1 MAVLETIRVKLGV
14 LITVL
19 IAVALLSFI
28 IDPSTLQSVSSS
40 MSSKYDVG
48 EINGKSISYTDFQ
61 ADVDKFTTINEILT
75 GGSAQNEQ
83 QHASI
88 RNAAWQSLVDK
99 YLFVKNAEK
108 AGIHVGEEEL
118 LSLISGDLESPVFTQ
133 NPAFFDENGNFSKNM
148 VLEFISYMDSDQT
161 GRLHLYWEW
170 LQEQAKNQQYY
181 AKYNSLFTASNYA
194 NPLTLANQIADNN
207 NTFNVEFV
215 MVPMGYAGQDST
227 IVVSDSEIKKYYDAH
242 KKFYRQPASRDIEY
256 VVYEVVPSAEDIEAA
271 NQALVN
277 VYDEFASTDNMKAF
291 LLANSDRQY
300 DSRWYKAGELNSVAK
315 EVNDFAFAD
324 KKVEGVSPVIAKGNT
339 FYAVKVV
346 EEAMVPDSVYVKY
359 APATVENVDSVLTA
373 SEATWLPQIAGF
385 EDLMTAAKNS
395 TVTVNGMV
403 FNVIDRTAPVAKK
416 RVAVLEKAAV
426 ASKETV
432 NGFYAKANTLATKS
446 AGKYDNFVKAV
457 AEESVYAHPVNKML
471 ESADRLG
478 AVENTKEVTRWAF
491 DAKVGDV
498 SNIITV
504 NNNYFIVAAL
514 KGIHKE
520 GYAPVAEVSESIK
533 NVLYS
538 EKAVAKKAAEVSEKI
553 AGLNDMQAIAEALG
567 TTVSTKDGIAF
578 SSMSAQGLDPKFIG
592 AASVSE
598 EGKICG
604 PVSGN
609 IGVYVYKVTGRD
621 TGSFFTEDDAKTRDA
636 QMNQYAAQMVLPVM
650 MDDAEVKDNRARF
663 F

>member
-1 MAVLETIRVKLGV
+1 MAVLETIRVKLGI

-48 EINGKSISYTDFQ
+48 EIDGKSISYNDYQ

-75 GGSAQNEQ
+75 GASAQNEQ
-83 QHASI
+83 QQTSI

-118 LSLISGDLESPVFTQ
+118 ISLISGELDSPVFTQ

-148 VLEFISYMDSDQT
+148 VLEFVSYMNSDQT
-161 GRLHLYWEW
+161 GRLQLYWEW
-170 LQEQAKNQQYY
+170 LQESAKTQQYY
-181 AKYNSLFTASNYA
+181 AKYNSLFAASNYA
-194 NPLTLANQIADNN
+194 NPLTLANQIAENN

-215 MVPMGYAGQDST
+215 MLPVGYAIDST
-227 IVVSDSEIKKYYDAH
+227 IVVSDSEIKKYYEAH

-256 VVYEVVPSAEDIEAA
+256 VIYEVVPSTEDIAAA

-277 VYDEFASTDNMKAF
+277 VYDEFASTENMKAF

-324 KKVEGVSPVIAKGNT
+324 KKVAGVSPVISKENT
-339 FYAVKVV
+339 FYAVRVV
-346 EEAMVPDSVYVKY
+346 EEAMIPDSVYVKY

-385 EDLMTAAKNS
+385 EDLMSAPKNS
-395 TVTVNGMV
+395 KVTVNGMV
-403 FNVIDRTAPVAKK
+403 FNVLDRTAPVAKK
-416 RVAVLEKAAV
+416 RVAVLEKSAV
-426 ASKETV
+426 PSKETV
-432 NGFYAKANTLATKS
+432 NSFYSKANTLATKS
-446 AGKYDNFVKAV
+446 AGKYENFVKAV
-457 AEESVYAHPVNKML
+457 AEENAYAHPVTQML
-471 ESADRLG
+471 ESTNRLG

-491 DAKVGDV
+491 EAKVGDV

-504 NNNYFIVAAL
+504 NNNYFIVATL

-520 GYAPVAEVSESIK
+520 GYTPVAEVAESIK
-533 NVLYS
+533 AVLYS
-538 EKAVAKKAAEVSEKI
+538 EKAIAKKAAEVSAKI

-578 SSMSAQGLDPKFIG
+578 SSMAAQGLDPKFIG

-598 EGKICG
+598 QGKICG
-604 PVSGN
+604 PVEGN

-621 TGSFFTEDDAKTRDA
+621 TGAFFTEDDAKVRDA
-636 QMNQYAAQMVLPVM
+636 QMTQYATQMVVPVM

>member
-1 MAVLETIRVKLGV
+1 MAVLETIRVKLGI

-48 EINGKSISYTDFQ
+48 EIDGKSISYNDYQ
-61 ADVDKFTTINEILT
+61 ADVDRFTTINEILT

-83 QHASI
+83 QQVSI

-118 LSLISGDLESPVFTQ
+118 LNMISGDLESPVFTQ

-148 VLEFISYMDSDQT
+148 VLEFVSYMNSDQT
-161 GRLHLYWEW
+161 GRLPIYWNW
-170 LQEQAKNQQYY
+170 LQESAKTQQYY
-181 AKYNSLFTASNYA
+181 AKYNSLFTASNFA
-194 NPLTLANQIADNN
+194 NPLAVANQIADNN

-215 MVPMGYAGQDST
+215 MLPMGYNQDST
-227 IVVSDSEIKKYYDAH
+227 IVVSDSEISKYYEAH

-271 NQALVN
+271 NEALVK
-277 VYDEFASTDNMKAF
+277 VYDEFAASENMKAF

-300 DSRWYKAGELNSVAK
+300 DSRWYKEGELNSVHK
-315 EVNDFAFAD
+315 DVNDYAFGA
-324 KKVEGVSPVIAKGNT
+324 KKVEGVSPVIANGNT
-339 FYAVKVV
+339 FYAVRVM

-359 APATVENVDSVLTA
+359 APATTENVDSVLNA
-373 SEATWLPQIAGF
+373 SEAMWIPQIAGF
-385 EDLMTAAKNS
+385 EDVMTAGKNS

-403 FNVIDRTAPVAKK
+403 FNVLDRTAPVAKK
-416 RVAVLEKAAV
+416 RVAVLEKTAV
-426 ASKETV
+426 PSKETV
-432 NGFYAKANTLATKS
+432 NSFYSKANTLATKS

-457 AEESVYAHPVNKML
+457 EEESAYAHPVNRML

-520 GYAPVAEVSESIK
+520 GYTPVAEVSESIK
-533 NVLYS
+533 NVLYA

-578 SSMSAQGLDPKFIG
+578 SSMASQGLDPKFIG

-604 PVSGN
+604 PLQGT

-621 TGSFFTEDDAKTRDA
+621 TGAFFTEDDAKVRDA
-636 QMNQYAAQMVLPVM
+636 QMNQYAAQMIVPVM

>member
-1 MAVLETIRVKLGV
+1 MAVLETIRVKLGI

-48 EINGKSISYTDFQ
+48 EIDGKSISYNDYQ
-61 ADVDKFTTINEILT
+61 ADVDRFTTINEILT

-83 QHASI
+83 QQISI

-118 LSLISGDLESPVFTQ
+118 LNMISGDLESPVFTQ

-148 VLEFISYMDSDQT
+148 VLEFVSYMNSDQT
-161 GRLHLYWEW
+161 GRLPIYWNW
-170 LQEQAKNQQYY
+170 LQESAKTQQYY
-181 AKYNSLFTASNYA
+181 AKYNSLFTASNFA
-194 NPLTLANQIADNN
+194 NTLAVANQIAENN

-215 MVPMGYAGQDST
+215 MLPMGYAQDST
-227 IVVSDSEIKKYYDAH
+227 IVVSDSEIKKYYDDH

-256 VVYEVVPSAEDIEAA
+256 VVYEVVPSAEDVEAA
-271 NQALVN
+271 NESLVK
-277 VYDEFASTDNMKAF
+277 VYDEFAAAENMKSF

-300 DSRWYKAGELNSVAK
+300 DSRWYKEGELNSVHK
-315 EVNDFAFAD
+315 DVNDYAFGA
-324 KKVEGVSPVIAKGNT
+324 KKVEGVSPVIANGNT
-339 FYAVKVV
+339 FYAVRVM

-359 APATVENVDSVLTA
+359 APATTENVDSVLNA
-373 SEATWLPQIAGF
+373 SEAMWIPQIAGF
-385 EDLMTAAKNS
+385 EDVMTAGKNS

-403 FNVIDRTAPVAKK
+403 FNVLDRTAPGAKK
-416 RVAVLEKAAV
+416 RVAVLEKPAV
-426 ASKETV
+426 PSKETV
-432 NGFYAKANTLATKS
+432 NSFYSKANTLATKS
-446 AGKYDNFVKAV
+446 AGKYDEFVKAV
-457 AEESVYAHPVNKML
+457 AEESAYAHPVNRML

-478 AVENTKEVTRWAF
+478 AIENTKEVTRWAF

-520 GYAPVAEVSESIK
+520 GYTPVAEVSESIK
-533 NVLYS
+533 NILYS
-538 EKAVAKKAAEVSEKI
+538 EKAIAKKAAEVSEKI
-553 AGLNDMQAIAEALG
+553 AGLNDMQAIADALG

-578 SSMSAQGLDPKFIG
+578 SSMASQGLDPKFIG

-604 PVSGN
+604 PVQGT

-621 TGSFFTEDDAKTRDA
+621 TGAFFTEDDAKVRDA
-636 QMNQYAAQMVLPVM
+636 QMNQYAAQMIVPVM
-650 MDDAEVKDNRARF
+650 MDVAEVKDNRARF